1 VCPAPYP
8 HVSVGTAADGAAG
21 GGEGHSAGAGKP
33 APGHVK
39 RDGVKGGGVG
49 KGSDLNV
56 KDGLTRHGRPIDLA
70 PGPEW
75 APFVSIHPPEIEF
88 GKRPLCSLSTSHFT
102 AGTLRLVQ
110 SPSYSELGTVQ
121 LN

>member
-1 VCPAPYP
+1 M
-8 HVSVGTAADGAAG
+8 SVGTAADGGAG
-21 GGEGHSAGAGKP
+21 GGEGVSAGAEKP
-33 APGHVK
+33 APGPGKQVGA
-39 RDGVKGGGVG
+39 RAKGGGVG

-102 AGTLRLVQ
+102 AGTLRLLQ
-110 SPSYSELGTVQ
+110 SSSYSDS
-121 LN
+121 